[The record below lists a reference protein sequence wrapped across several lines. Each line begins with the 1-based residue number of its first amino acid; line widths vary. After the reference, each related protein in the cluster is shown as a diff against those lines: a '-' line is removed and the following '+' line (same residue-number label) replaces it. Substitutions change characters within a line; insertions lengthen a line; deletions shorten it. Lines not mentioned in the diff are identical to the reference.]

1 MKLQQLRYVLE
12 IVRQKNHLSAAAEAL
27 HTSQPGVSRQI
38 LLLEAELGFEI
49 FQRTRNR
56 IIGLTE
62 PGQLVLDIAKRVVT
76 DVDALRSVKEDVN
89 AGNSGTFMIAT
100 THTQARYVL
109 PKVIEQFISKYP
121 EVQLVFE
128 QGNPEEICNLV
139 DTGEADLAI
148 GTDTLV
154 QYPNLVRLPCF
165 SLPRSVVAKVGHPI
179 LAVKELTLQDVANY
193 PIISYDPRY
202 SGRWRVMKA
211 FKSAG
216 LEPKI
221 ILSAIDADVCKT
233 YIEFGL
239 VIGILRPLHSIR
251 PATWVRA
258 RSAEHLF
265 EPSTIFINLRANTY
279 LRRYVLDFIKAVAPR
294 LTSAVVRK
302 ALQDREPSSV
312 GELIPVTPVAW
323 VIFLCSDDCFL
334 SVKRS
339 RAFSSSV
346 RPSPGPSGTR
356 TVPSLILKPHSTAR
370 GSLAQRPRPN
380 TNSAAPNVFFSRTL
394 AQN

>member
-56 IIGLTE
+56 IIGVTE
-62 PGQLVLDIAKRVVT
+62 PGRLVLEIAKRVVT

-89 AGNSGTFMIAT
+89 SGNSGTFTVAT

-109 PKVIEQFISKYP
+109 PMVIEQFVSKYP
-121 EVQLVFE
+121 EVQLVLK
-128 QGNPEEICNLV
+128 QGNPEEICSLV

-154 QYPNLVRLPCF
+154 EFPNLVRLPCF
-165 SLPRSVVAKVGHPI
+165 SLPRSVVAKAGHPI
-179 LAVKELTLQDVANY
+179 LAVKNLTLKDVASY

-211 FKSAG
+211 FKNAG

-233 YIEFGL
+233 YIELGL
-239 VIGILRPLHSIR
+239 GIGILTTITFDPNRDTGL
-251 PATWVRA
+251 RA
-258 RSAEHLF
+258 RSADHLF
-265 EPSTIFINLRANTY
+265 EPSTIIISLRSNTY
-279 LRRYVLDFIKAVAPR
+279 LRPYILDFIKTVAPK
-294 LTSAVVRK
+294 LTSAVVRR
-302 ALQDREPSSV
+302 ALQDREP
-312 GELIPVTPVAW
+312 PA
-323 VIFLCSDDCFL
+323 
-334 SVKRS
+334 
-339 RAFSSSV
+339 
-346 RPSPGPSGTR
+346 PSG
-356 TVPSLILKPHSTAR
+356 
-370 GSLAQRPRPN
+370 
-380 TNSAAPNVFFSRTL
+380 NS
-394 AQN
+394 